1 MIIMMDIDQTQRR
14 DIDDIQ
20 NDKVSL
26 TIDDYNLLSSPF
38 SKDLYDYMVDG
49 YNWIKFNDKI
59 IKYNLV
65 ENDKLVFHIDKIDEL
80 TEKYIT
86 NIKIEFDIDTGNN
99 NFIFDG
105 VNLIHNDIIKN
116 KSFHVF
122 MSNRHMNFDCGVF
135 DYNDLDFIVNGK
147 GFDIELLFNGNK
159 SNSILSLKN
168 VKIVFTFYEK
178 LQDEKNTIYNRIE
191 KEILD
196 KIYPIG
202 SIYMNINS
210 TPPDIIIGGEW
221 QRIKDTFLLSAGD
234 VYDGGSS
241 GGSADAI
248 VVEHNHIQDSHN
260 HTQESHNHTQNGHSH
275 KATSSG
281 RNVVGIDSSA
291 NWAYSS
297 LLKIGTGSSG
307 TAYYY
312 PHSDSNTNGITEPS
326 DTDSTTATNKDAT
339 AKNKATTATNQ
350 STGESGIDK
359 NMPPYLTV
367 YMWQR
372 IG

>member
-80 TEKYIT
+80 IEKYIT

-135 DYNDLDFIVNGK
+135 NYNDLDFIVNGK

-159 SNSILSLKN
+159 SNSMLSLKN

-178 LQDEKNTIYNRIE
+178 LQDEKDTIYNRIE

-241 GGSADAI
+241 GGSATVTLTSAQSGLKA
-248 VVEHNHIQDSHN
+248 HGHGMAHTHN
-260 HTQESHNHTQNGHSH
+260 HTHQMGGRMAYGSGNMGGAIGYGSSQSTTNY
-275 KATSSG
+275 TSSS
-281 RNVVGIDSSA
+281 NNTASS
-291 NWAYSS
+291 
-297 LLKIGTGSSG
+297 K
-307 TAYYY
+307 
-312 PHSDSNTNGITEPS
+312 
-326 DTDSTTATNKDAT
+326 STTDNNT
-339 AKNKATTATNQ
+339 ASNASEAH
-350 STGESGIDK
+350 D

>member
-1 MIIMMDIDQTQRR
+1 MMDIDQTQRR

-49 YNWIKFNDKI
+49 YNWIKFNDKM

-80 TEKYIT
+80 IEKYIT

-116 KSFHVF
+116 KSFHIF

-135 DYNDLDFIVNGK
+135 NYNDLDFIVNGK

-159 SNSILSLKN
+159 SNSMLSLKN

-178 LQDEKNTIYNRIE
+178 LQDEKDTIYNRIE

-241 GGSADAI
+241 GGEATHTLTSAESGLKA
-248 VVEHNHIQDSHN
+248 HSHN
-260 HTQESHNHTQNGHSH
+260 FTQPSVELGSHYHGTSTSGEYFVTSEKNSASNTRVTYSSNGNRYVDGMSDNTTPFHH
-275 KATSSG
+275 RGYTDTRNLGTKTATGGAVQEKTGENATSAH
-281 RNVVGIDSSA
+281 N
-291 NWAYSS
+291 
-297 LLKIGTGSSG
+297 
-307 TAYYY
+307 
-312 PHSDSNTNGITEPS
+312 
-326 DTDSTTATNKDAT
+326 
-339 AKNKATTATNQ
+339 
-350 STGESGIDK
+350 